1 MVRVLLVLLSLYT
14 LPCMALERVESHSDM
29 TRMYQQ
35 QSVLLTITAD
45 DKLDVSALDIRPLFK
60 NFIVGE
66 LKFAELSR
74 NGRFFSQWQ
83 IPLLPLQAG
92 QQQIPKLTVSGLYS
106 QAITLQVLEGAPPET
121 IPQVVD
127 VSLDRLEL
135 WPGQVALY
143 RLKISQP
150 AGIQID
156 SVTPPTQAA
165 ARIQQIGDDLI
176 GNEIVGGKRSRTLI
190 RTYAIL
196 LNQPGRYL
204 LQSPVVQGQLLRASG
219 NRPFLQQGPQLS
231 VQIEPLPHQQPPTL
245 ISDNFTLEAHWQTA
259 NSSHK
264 VGDPLLRLI
273 TIKAI
278 GNTLDQLPAIELP
291 AFSGVRSYADGQS
304 QSEGLQHGKLVAE
317 RTIRQA
323 FIPQQPGKLTFPPIT
338 IRWWNSLSQR
348 LETAELTMPPVTIEA
363 SVTSPT
369 MTQLSQTSGDS
380 GFPWLTLTFAIAW
393 LATLLTWWFTG
404 RRLPKLPK
412 IRYINDKLSWRQ
424 LKRALRSQDPQQ
436 IHLALLHWGCQ
447 RWPHLQPT
455 CLEAL
460 PCYPD
465 LRPEL
470 DALLAACFAQT
481 PTSWSVVAL
490 RRGLLNWRE
499 EHPHA
504 EKRLNPEGLI

>member
-1 MVRVLLVLLSLYT
+1 MVRMLLVFLSLYA
-14 LPCMALERVESHSDM
+14 LPCMALERVESHSDL
-29 TRMYQQ
+29 TRIYQQ
-35 QSVLLTITAD
+35 QSALLTITAD
-45 DKLDVSALDIRPLFK
+45 DKLDVSALDLRPLFK

-66 LKFAELSR
+66 LKFVELSR

-83 IPLLPLQAG
+83 IPLLPLQPG
-92 QQQIPKLTVSGLYS
+92 QQQIPGLTVSGLQS
-106 QAITLQVLEGAPPET
+106 QAINLHVLEGSPPET
-121 IPQVVD
+121 VPQVVEA
-127 VSLDRLEL
+127 SLDRLEL

-156 SVTPPTQAA
+156 SVTPPTQEA

-176 GNEIVGGKRSRTLI
+176 GNEIVGGKRIRTLL
-190 RTYAIL
+190 RTYAISL
-196 LNQPGRYL
+196 DKPGRYR
-204 LQSPVVQGQLLRASG
+204 LQSPVVQGQVLKTSG

-231 VQIEPLPHQQPPTL
+231 VQIAALPLQQPPQI
-245 ISDNFTLEAHWQTA
+245 ISDNLTLEARWQTA
-259 NSSHK
+259 NGSHK

-273 TIKAI
+273 TIKGV
-278 GNTLDQLPAIELP
+278 GNTLAQLPAIELP
-291 AFSGVRSYADGQS
+291 EFVGVRSYADGQS
-304 QSEGLQHGKLVAE
+304 QSESLQQGKLVAE
-317 RTIRQA
+317 RIIRQA

-369 MTQLSQTSGDS
+369 MTQLPQASGDS

-436 IHLALLHWGCQ
+436 IHLALLRWGCQ

-481 PTSWSVVAL
+481 PTTWSVIAL

-499 EHPHA
+499 KHPHA

>member
-1 MVRVLLVLLSLYT
+1 MVRMLLVVLSLYA
-14 LPCMALERVESHSDM
+14 LPCMALERVDSHSDL
-29 TRMYQQ
+29 TRTYQQ

-45 DKLDVSALDIRPLFK
+45 DKLDVSALDLRPLFK

-66 LKFAELSR
+66 LKFVELSR

-83 IPLLPLQAG
+83 IPLLPLQSG
-92 QQQIPKLTVSGLYS
+92 QQQIPELTVSGLQS
-106 QAITLQVLEGAPPET
+106 QAINLLVLEGSPPET
-121 IPQVVD
+121 VPQVVD
-127 VSLDRLEL
+127 ATLDRLEL

-156 SVTPPTQAA
+156 SVTPPTQEAA
-165 ARIQQIGDDLI
+165 QIQQIGDDLI
-176 GNEIVGGKRSRTLI
+176 GNEIVGGKRIRTLL
-190 RTYAIL
+190 RTYAISL
-196 LNQPGRYL
+196 DKPGRYR
-204 LQSPVVQGQLLRASG
+204 LQSPVVQGQVLKTSG

-231 VQIEPLPHQQPPTL
+231 VQIEALPLQQPPQL
-245 ISDNFTLEAHWQTA
+245 ISDNLTLEARWQTA
-259 NSSHK
+259 NGPHR

-273 TIKAI
+273 TIKGI
-278 GNTLDQLPAIELP
+278 GNTLAQLPPIELP
-291 AFSGVRSYADGQS
+291 EFAGVRSYDDGQS
-304 QSEGLQHGKLVAE
+304 QSESLQQGKLVAV

-323 FIPQQPGKLTFPPIT
+323 FIPLQPGTLTFPPVT
-338 IRWWNSLSQR
+338 IRWWNSQHQR
-348 LETAELTMPPVTIEA
+348 LESAELVMPPVAIEA
-363 SVTSPT
+363 SVSASTLAPPPQPSAENE
-369 MTQLSQTSGDS
+369 
-380 GFPWLTLTFAIAW
+380 FPWLTLLFATGW
-393 LATLLTWWFTG
+393 LVTLLIWWFTG
-404 RRLPKLPK
+404 RRLPKLPR

-460 PCYPD
+460 PCYPE

-470 DALLAACFAQT
+470 DSLLAACFAQT
-481 PTSWSVVAL
+481 PTTWSVVAL
-490 RRGLLNWRE
+490 RRSLLNWRE
-499 EHPHA
+499 KHPRP

>member
-1 MVRVLLVLLSLYT
+1 MVRVLLILLSLYT
-14 LPCMALERVESHSDM
+14 LPSMALERVESHTDM
-29 TRMYQQ
+29 ARIYHQ

-83 IPLLPLQAG
+83 IPLLPLQPG
-92 QQQIPKLTVSGLYS
+92 QQQIPELTVAGLHS
-106 QAITLQVLEGAPPET
+106 QAIRLQVLEGAPPET
-121 IPQVVD
+121 VPQVVD

-156 SVTPPTQAA
+156 SVTPPTQTA

-176 GNEIVGGKRSRTLI
+176 GNEIVGGKRIRTLL
-190 RTYAIL
+190 RTYAISL
-196 LNQPGRYL
+196 SQPGRYL
-204 LQSPVVQGQLLRASG
+204 LEGPVVQGQRLSTSG
-219 NRPFLQQGPQLS
+219 NRPFLQQGSQLS
-231 VQIEPLPHQQPPTL
+231 VQIEALSLQQPPEL
-245 ISDNFTLEAHWQTA
+245 ISENFTLEAHWQAA
-259 NSSHK
+259 NGPHK
-264 VGDPLLRLI
+264 VGDPLLRVI
-273 TIKAI
+273 TMKAI
-278 GNTLDQLPAIELP
+278 GNTLDQLPMIELP
-291 AFSGVRSYADGQS
+291 EFAGVRSYADGQS
-304 QSEGLQHGKLVAE
+304 QSEVVQHGKLVAE

-323 FIPQQPGKLTFPPIT
+323 FIPQQAGTLTFPPLI
-338 IRWWNSLSQR
+338 IRWWNSQSQR
-348 LETAELTMPPVTIEA
+348 LEAAELTIPPVTIEA
-363 SVTSPT
+363 SITPSAVPQMPPATE
-369 MTQLSQTSGDS
+369 DDE
-380 GFPWLTLTFAIAW
+380 FPWLTLAFAIAW

-404 RRLPKLPK
+404 RRLPKLPR

-424 LKRALRSQDPQQ
+424 LKRALRSQDPHQ
-436 IHLALLHWGCQ
+436 IHLALLQWGCQ

-455 CLEAL
+455 CLESL

-465 LRPEL
+465 LQPEL

-499 EHPHA
+499 KHPQP